1 MFCGSV
7 TITLYGNDL
16 QGWIHEFLIGGRGPS
31 FGSERTVKLFC
42 GKLLLTETTTCFSI
56 CEHRSPLV
64 REILLCKHRQTDHRR
79 VPKNNNILHFLITL
93 EFSLVANCNACFIKK
108 ISQLKSDIQPC
119 SLKQAS
125 VLIGGSGARD
135 PPVGSATD
143 IQCQENAFFLM
154 GSKSS
159 FLSESHL

>member
-1 MFCGSV
+1 M
-7 TITLYGNDL
+7 N
-16 QGWIHEFLIGGRGPS
+16 FLLGEGVQALVQKG
-31 FGSERTVKLFC
+31 
-42 GKLLLTETTTCFSI
+42 LLNFFVANYFSQRQPRFSI

-93 EFSLVANCNACFIKK
+93 EFSLVANCNACFVKK

-125 VLIGGSGARD
+125 VLIGGSGPRD

>member
-1 MFCGSV
+1 MTYRGGSMKFW
-7 TITLYGNDL
+7 L
-16 QGWIHEFLIGGRGPS
+16 GGGELGPS

-42 GKLLLTETTTCFSI
+42 GKLILTETTTCFSI
-56 CEHRSPLV
+56 CEHRSPLA
-64 REILLCKHRQTDHRR
+64 REILLCKQRQTDRRR
-79 VPKNNNILHFLITL
+79 VPKDNNILHFLITL

-108 ISQLKSDIQPC
+108 ISQPC

-125 VLIGGSGARD
+125 VLIGGSGPRD
-135 PPVGSATD
+135 PPLGSATD

>member
-125 VLIGGSGARD
+125 VLIGGLEPGTLPLDRL
-135 PPVGSATD
+135 PTYNVRR
-143 IQCQENAFFLM
+143 M
-154 GSKSS
+154 HS
-159 FLSESHL
+159 F